1 MHFRMV
7 IVDCRLKSM
16 KAPSAPLVD
25 VGKRVP
31 PNHQSSII
39 DHRPAGFT
47 LLEVMVAVSIMA
59 TVLVSLLGLKN
70 RSMQDVALEG
80 HITTATV
87 LAKRTMVDVLFS
99 KPSQPA
105 EDEGA
110 FPEEEYKDYTWK
122 KTISPTPFVQIMEV
136 RVAVLWKEGERPEM
150 VELVSYE

>member
-1 MHFRMV
+1 MNNSDCGFRNAEWKQ
-7 IVDCRLKSM
+7 R
-16 KAPSAPLVD
+16 AEQETRN
-25 VGKRVP
+25 G
-31 PNHQSSII
+31 SSIRACLI
-39 DHRPAGFT
+39 PKSAFRIPNSKGFT

-70 RSMQDVALEG
+70 RSMQDVALEE
-80 HITTATV
+80 HITKATV

-99 KPSQPA
+99 KPSQPV

-122 KTISPTPFVQIMEV
+122 KTISPTPFAEIMEV